1 MKKTNKESCSEY
13 SAAIVCSHIVIK
25 KMPILM
31 AKRDY
36 PQMEEDSGWQFLCC
50 SGEEETEA
58 QVWALKEVFEVEPSL
73 KFLIEMPVGSVFR
86 REDCNSQWIQ
96 LY

>member
-1 MKKTNKESCSEY
+1 MKKTNKESCGEN
-13 SAAIVCSHIVIK
+13 SAAIICSHILIQ

-58 QVWALKEVFEVEPSL
+58 QVWALKEVLEVEPSL
-73 KFLIEMPVGSVFR
+73 KHIIEMPVGSIFKR
-86 REDCNSQWIQ
+86 TNCNSPWIQ
-96 LY
+96 IS